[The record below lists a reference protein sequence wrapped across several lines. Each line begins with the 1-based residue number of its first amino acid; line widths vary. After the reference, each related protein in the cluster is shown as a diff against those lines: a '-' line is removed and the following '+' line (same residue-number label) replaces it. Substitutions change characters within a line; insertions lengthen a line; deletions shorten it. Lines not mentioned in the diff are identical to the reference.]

1 MNFFEGQEIFT
12 PIVSGEGEVSIK
24 RGQVAKT
31 LNDRHPQIQLEGQEH
46 SVTSIDPSKLFTI
59 EDIADLHVLPAENAV
74 DHQPVDE
81 VLKDPTRNQELA
93 RALLRVGFA
102 KAMDN

>member
-24 RGQVAKT
+24 KGRIAKT
-31 LNDRHPQIQLEGQEH
+31 PNDRHPQIHIEGQEH
-46 SVTSIDPSKLFTI
+46 LVTPVDPSKLFTL
-59 EDIADLHVLPAENAV
+59 EDIADLHGPPAENA
-74 DHQPVDE
+74 DNHYPVDE
-81 VLKDPTRNQELA
+81 ALRDPAQNQALA

-102 KAMDN
+102 KEIDN